1 MQNFKQLQLKH
12 VSNRNRQKFQQGGS
26 IVDYLKSQGLASD
39 MNTRKAM
46 ARRYG
51 VSDYKGT
58 ADQNLRLMELIKM
71 NQELSPTT
79 TMQGV
84 PVTRE
89 VGNGRVE
96 TYTPDITVK
105 NPGYIDMS
113 KYKKPVVQPL
123 TFKQAF
129 RDARKAGLTEFEWN
143 GGRYNTE
150 LAQPAV
156 ETKKI
161 EVKQQYTEP
170 RQQRVPD
177 PITRTVIS
185 EVDPKLRSN
194 TLEYGKAQAE
204 AAMERMHQEAL
215 LGEWNAASL
224 DEKKVLASQGRV
236 PKGVVWNVS
245 TPVARYTGGQAYG
258 WRGIR

>member
-39 MNTRKAM
+39 WNTRKAM

-113 KYKKPVVQPL
+113 KYKKPVVQSS
-123 TFKQAF
+123 TFNQAF

-143 GGRYNTE
+143 GGRYNTMTAE
-150 LAQPAV
+150 EAAAKKGANTNFLYYINKGIDDAKTLWNSDHPLINYVKKTPLSLQLNAGWNTLKKGSEWLYEDLSKLGPYIV
-156 ETKKI
+156 EK
-161 EVKQQYTEP
+161 
-170 RQQRVPD
+170 
-177 PITRTVIS
+177 
-185 EVDPKLRSN
+185 SN
-194 TLEYGKAQAE
+194 TDIQNK
-204 AAMERMHQEAL
+204 
-215 LGEWNAASL
+215 
-224 DEKKVLASQGRV
+224 
-236 PKGVVWNVS
+236 NVN
-245 TPVARYTGGQAYG
+245 TL
-258 WRGIR
+258 